1 MKVSR
6 KINFAAFCMSVKLFS
21 YMNLRWRCLNMD
33 LTESMRDSMKFFL
46 KGLRVY
52 NFPQNFSASKLL
64 WCTVCHVTTES
75 VVMLR
80 NKVMH
85 R

>member
-1 MKVSR
+1 
-6 KINFAAFCMSVKLFS
+6 MSVKLFWL
-21 YMNLRWRCLNMD
+21 Y
-33 LTESMRDSMKFFL
+33 KFKMALF
-46 KGLRVY
+46 KYGFKRKYEGFHEIFFEGLHIY

-64 WCTVCHVTTES
+64 WYTVCHVTTES

-80 NKVMH
+80 NKVIH